1 MLMKSGERWQ
11 CMNPACQCTV
21 LVETSSGVEG
31 SNPRCTCGS
40 VMKKPYAPPVFRY
53 LDFLS
58 FPEPAITARGSQED

>member
-1 MLMKSGERWQ
+1 MRMKSGERWQ

-21 LVETSSGVEG
+21 LVETSSEAGG

-40 VMKKPYAPPVFRY
+40 VMKKPYAPPVFRC

-58 FPEPAITARGSQED
+58 VPEPAMTRGGIRED

>member
-1 MLMKSGERWQ
+1 MRMNSGERWQ
-11 CMNPACQCTV
+11 CMNRACRCTV
-21 LVETSSGVEG
+21 LVETSGERKG

-58 FPEPAITARGSQED
+58 FPQPVITRGRIRED